1 MTNFDYE
8 NIPIGYYDKVLI
20 EGMRKNKGIQANWH
34 NKKFTKVY
42 ERISTSRSHLD
53 YGCGPGTFIGNYS
66 EIESVG
72 VDISEVQIE
81 YANEKYGDR
90 FLFKKLGDEELENL
104 IYKFDSITMIELI
117 EHLTDDEILK
127 ILDRLYNLVD
137 SGGKIVLTTPNFRS
151 FYSILEMIV
160 NLVGKVSYK
169 DQHINKFNEQK
180 LIALLLKSKFTQIDL
195 IKFLNFG
202 IFFSIFN
209 INLALK
215 INNFLE
221 RLFNNKFGYLLL
233 VELRK

>member
-81 YANEKYGDR
+81 YANKKYGDR

-104 IYKFDSITMIELI
+104 IYKF
-117 EHLTDDEILK
+117 
-127 ILDRLYNLVD
+127 
-137 SGGKIVLTTPNFRS
+137 
-151 FYSILEMIV
+151 
-160 NLVGKVSYK
+160 
-169 DQHINKFNEQK
+169 
-180 LIALLLKSKFTQIDL
+180 
-195 IKFLNFG
+195 
-202 IFFSIFN
+202 
-209 INLALK
+209 
-215 INNFLE
+215 
-221 RLFNNKFGYLLL
+221 LL
-233 VELRK
+233 VIYSFWID